1 MTPEQIVRKFFEE
14 VRSGNNPDYAEK
26 LMAEQV
32 LAHQIISEKEQTV
45 LRSPKDYADHV
56 REMITAYDKF
66 SLEIQEFLVQDNKVY
81 VRWRQVGKH
90 IGEVNGYAPTD
101 LPIIEIASAVYR
113 IDNEKISEYW
123 IQIDRAGIEKQLESN
138 KNKK

>member
-14 VRSGNNPDYAEK
+14 VRSGNNPDYA
-26 LMAEQV
+26 V
-32 LAHQIISEKEQTV
+32 
-45 LRSPKDYADHV
+45 
-56 REMITAYDKF
+56 
-66 SLEIQEFLVQDNKVY
+66 
-81 VRWRQVGKH
+81 
-90 IGEVNGYAPTD
+90 
-101 LPIIEIASAVYR
+101 IIEIASAVYR

>member
-81 VRWRQVGKH
+81 VRWKQVGKH